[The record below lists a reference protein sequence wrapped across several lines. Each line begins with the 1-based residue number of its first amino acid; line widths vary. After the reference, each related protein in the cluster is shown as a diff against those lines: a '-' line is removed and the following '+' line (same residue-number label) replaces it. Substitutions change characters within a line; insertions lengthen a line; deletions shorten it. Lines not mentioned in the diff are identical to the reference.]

1 MTVVGLLLHARL
13 PQLTLEGLL
22 HVQGSV
28 ALHKQQKQ
36 EIEGDHDLQ
45 RCPLFLKPLLRSFQT
60 RLRCRRRNSPDQY
73 PKWISWTAQMVLVR
87 PSDQHLLLRSS
98 G

>member
-1 MTVVGLLLHARL
+1 MTAVGLLLHGRF
-13 PQLTLEGLL
+13 PQLALEGLL

-28 ALHKQQKQ
+28 ALHNQQKQ
-36 EIEGDHDLQ
+36 ESEGNHVLQ
-45 RCPLFLKPLLRSFQT
+45 RCPSFPKPLLKSFQT

-73 PKWISWTAQMVLVR
+73 PKWISWTAQTFLVH